1 MIDFTHKLEITYSYA
16 GCLHEAINWPFNM
29 QLLIGLEY

>member
-1 MIDFTHKLEITYSYA
+1 MTDFTHKLEIIYSDA
-16 GCLHEAINWPFNM
+16 GCFYEAINMSVNM